1 MLRNTLAS
9 TGVGTF
15 ESFSNPCQK
24 DKPEDLQLIQF
35 VVGRKELA
43 NVVAHN

>member
-15 ESFSNPCQK
+15 ESFSNPGQK
-24 DKPEDLQLIQF
+24 DKQA
-35 VVGRKELA
+35 GRPSTYSICSWEKGA
-43 NVVAHN
+43 RKCGRS